1 MSSITQLLCNNF
13 GGIRQNN
20 AVFASELITA
30 KDIQNIELYYT
41 GANGGVG
48 IRTMKGNQQVLN
60 IPNENIINIFQSVQ
74 NGIYHTVIHTE
85 TTTNGKLYLY
95 KDETLTCVKDDL
107 QLTGE
112 SNGFDVAQGWKDLF
126 FFTTGKEML
135 LWEIYK
141 SEDDL
146 GNQIE
151 YTDVIVNKI
160 ETLAKKDR
168 DNRNVIGLGACLF
181 DNRLWIFN
189 KNILWYSKQGNIR
202 DFGGETDSNNDS
214 EIVTTAGY
222 IEEVKNITAIQEYL
236 GSLAVFF
243 NDSSILLSIS
253 NGEISQSEQYVG
265 GCASRNALVFHDTN
279 LFFYDSTKNAI
290 YSFQQVVTGERTL
303 GDNIAIEVKDIL
315 KDIDKKYLDKIK
327 ALSVFVEDR
336 NEIWLDIPID
346 NNYSTILIYDYLKKE
361 WVKRKSQKLNSICV
375 INNSL
380 YSADTQGNL
389 LLEYISD
396 TFNNEYIQHYYKC
409 SPMTL
414 GADNTLKVLV
424 FPPRVSFD
432 LPYANNFYVKYVR
445 NYDLIKKPK
454 IKFIKT
460 KYKNVL
466 IWGVGLWGVNTWQSA
481 HTQAVGKFPNAT
493 FKTLEIEIYS
503 ESKEQTFSI
512 RNIEMSKIKVK
523 QV

>member
-30 KDIQNIELYYT
+30 KDIQNVELYYT

-85 TTTNGKLYLY
+85 TTTSGKLYLY

-151 YTDVIVNKI
+151 YTDLIVNKI

-189 KNILWYSKQGNIR
+189 KNILWYSK
-202 DFGGETDSNNDS
+202 
-214 EIVTTAGY
+214 
-222 IEEVKNITAIQEYL
+222 
-236 GSLAVFF
+236 
-243 NDSSILLSIS
+243 
-253 NGEISQSEQYVG
+253 
-265 GCASRNALVFHDTN
+265 
-279 LFFYDSTKNAI
+279 
-290 YSFQQVVTGERTL
+290 
-303 GDNIAIEVKDIL
+303 
-315 KDIDKKYLDKIK
+315 
-327 ALSVFVEDR
+327 
-336 NEIWLDIPID
+336 
-346 NNYSTILIYDYLKKE
+346 
-361 WVKRKSQKLNSICV
+361 
-375 INNSL
+375 
-380 YSADTQGNL
+380 
-389 LLEYISD
+389 
-396 TFNNEYIQHYYKC
+396 
-409 SPMTL
+409 
-414 GADNTLKVLV
+414 
-424 FPPRVSFD
+424 
-432 LPYANNFYVKYVR
+432 
-445 NYDLIKKPK
+445 
-454 IKFIKT
+454 
-460 KYKNVL
+460 
-466 IWGVGLWGVNTWQSA
+466 
-481 HTQAVGKFPNAT
+481 
-493 FKTLEIEIYS
+493 
-503 ESKEQTFSI
+503 
-512 RNIEMSKIKVK
+512 
-523 QV
+523 